1 MLANLTFLVELELL
15 ARGCNKVLKIIEDIV
30 DYVDKRAVK
39 GDYTIDGKTYSTNLR
54 RSIKDGNTLR
64 KHIYLTHKDPTG
76 TVTRAR
82 LLDKDGNVVAE
93 RTDKQNHE
101 KNKGLLLEFKI
112 TIQEG

>member
-1 MLANLTFLVELELL
+1 MGLDLLV
-15 ARGCNKVLKIIEDIV
+15 RGWHKLLKIINEIV
-30 DYVDKRAVK
+30 DYIDDRAVK
-39 GDYTIDGKTYSTNLR
+39 GDYTIDGKTHTTNLR
-54 RSIKDGNTLR
+54 RSIVDGNTVR

-93 RTDKQNHE
+93 RTDNQKHE